1 MRPGIFAWEGEMFV
15 IMRSTASKQVQLLT
29 QPWRVRE
36 LPSYVL
42 KRGPWKV
49 VSRCDEARLKLN
61 YRRALARD
69 GFCVVDAKAPLYRR
83 DEVGFDVH

>member
-1 MRPGIFAWEGEMFV
+1 MFV
-15 IMRSTASKQVQLLT
+15 IMRSTASRQVQLLT

-36 LPSYVL
+36 LPPYVL

-49 VSRCDEARLKLN
+49 VSRCDEARLKLS

-69 GFCVVDAKAPLYRR
+69 GYCVVSAKEPLYRP
-83 DEVGFDVH
+83 DEIGPDLH